1 MNVTTSRKS
10 ACEPGEFGRSA
21 VDQRIAA
28 GALALLISG
37 ATAATA
43 LAQVPE
49 APPQEAFE
57 DLLPVD
63 DFSPAMLG
71 IYRKLMLIEDEIR
84 RHADRY
90 GVDYA
95 LARATC
101 MYESG
106 GNANLTSWAGAKGYF
121 QVMPSTFRSLRVDT
135 NIEAGIKY
143 IGQLVRQFERED
155 YALAAYN
162 GGPGNVGRGRAM
174 RLESLQ
180 YVLGVG
186 YFRTMLDLHERSIR
200 QHASQ
205 LMLTEVADGEDWWA
219 IATRLDM
226 PLLQL
231 RLHNPYLAVR
241 RLKPGQFIAYPTT
254 PRTGLFDN
262 KGDHLEYRTRFGD
275 NYFNV
280 AFTLDVT
287 LDDLRGENRLWH
299 LQTLPAGMV
308 LRIPMTWEDEHEVH
322 QVQVGETIA
331 QVAEDLDSSPW
342 RILRDNGLLW
352 DDTLTEGMVLKVRE
366 VPKPPQYV
374 THRVRRGENL
384 SSIAR
389 RYGTTISTIQNTNGM
404 GRRTLI
410 RVGEQ
415 LRIPAAE
422 E

>member
-1 MNVTTSRKS
+1 MTIGGPRQDSDGRRYGTAARIVTR
-10 ACEPGEFGRSA
+10 G
-21 VDQRIAA
+21 
-28 GALALLISG
+28 
-37 ATAATA
+37 TAATA
-43 LAQVPE
+43 LAVALITALPAAGQ
-49 APPQEAFE
+49 PPRATPTAAFE
-57 DLLPVD
+57 DILPLD
-63 DFSPAMLG
+63 DFSPGVLG

-84 RHADRY
+84 LHAERY
-90 GVDYA
+90 GVDYV

-186 YFRTMLDLHERSIR
+186 YYRTVLKLHERSLR
-200 QHASQ
+200 HHASQ
-205 LMLTEVADGEDWWA
+205 LLLTEVGESEEWWD
-219 IATRLDM
+219 IAKRLDM

-241 RLKPGQFIAYPTT
+241 RLKPGQFVAYP
-254 PRTGLFDN
+254 PAVREGLFDVN
-262 KGDHLEYRTRFGD
+262 GDVLEYRARLGD
-275 NYFNV
+275 NYFNL
-280 AFTLDVT
+280 AFTLDVE
-287 LDDLRGENRLWH
+287 LDELRDANGLWH
-299 LQTLPAGMV
+299 LQTLPTGMV
-308 LRIPMTWEDEHEVH
+308 LRLPLAWEEEHELH
-322 QVQVGETIA
+322 QVVAGDTVER
-331 QVAEDLDSSPW
+331 VAEEMDSTPW

-352 DDTLTEGMVLKVRE
+352 DDTLAEGMVLRVRE

-389 RYGTTISTIQNTNGM
+389 RYGTTIRGIQSANSL
-404 GRRTLI
+404 GRRTTI
-410 RVGEQ
+410 RIGQ
-415 LRIPAAE
+415 RLRIPRS
-422 E
+422 

>member
-1 MNVTTSRKS
+1 MMTSRRIV
-10 ACEPGEFGRSA
+10 GGA
-21 VDQRIAA
+21 VVVAVLGVLVAPAA
-28 GALALLISG
+28 
-37 ATAATA
+37 
-43 LAQVPE
+43 AQPPE
-49 APPQEAFE
+49 IVVQTHFE
-57 DLLPVD
+57 DILPLD

-84 RHADRY
+84 VHAARY
-90 GVDYA
+90 EVDYV

-143 IGQLVRQFERED
+143 IGQLIRQFERED

-186 YFRTMLDLHERSIR
+186 YFRTMLKLHERSIR
-200 QHASQ
+200 HHASQ
-205 LMLTEVADGEDWWA
+205 LLLTEVGEGEDWWD

-231 RLHNPYLAVR
+231 RLHNPYLAIR
-241 RLKPGQFIAYPTT
+241 RLKPGQFIAYPKAI
-254 PRTGLFDN
+254 REGLFEL
-262 KGDHLEYRTRFGD
+262 KGDYLEYRARFGD
-275 NYFNV
+275 NYFNL
-280 AFTLDVT
+280 AFTLDVE
-287 LDDLRGENRLWH
+287 LDELRDANGLWH
-299 LQTLPAGMV
+299 LQTLPAGML
-308 LRIPMTWEDEHEVH
+308 LRIPLTWEGDHEVH
-322 QVQVGETIA
+322 RVRAGDTVA
-331 QVAEDLDSSPW
+331 RVAEEFGSTPW

-352 DDTLTEGMVLKVRE
+352 DDSLVVGTVLRVRE

-389 RYGTTISTIQNTNGM
+389 RYGTTISTIQNANDM

-410 RVGEQ
+410 RIGEQ
-415 LRIPAAE
+415 LRIPSAAE
-422 E
+422 

>member
-1 MNVTTSRKS
+1 MVV
-10 ACEPGEFGRSA
+10 A
-21 VDQRIAA
+21 VVMGVMAHPAA
-28 GALALLISG
+28 GQPPEVAPQAG
-37 ATAATA
+37 AEEIRP
-43 LAQVPE
+43 L
-49 APPQEAFE
+49 
-57 DLLPVD
+57 D

-84 RHADRY
+84 VHAERY
-90 GVDYA
+90 EVDDV

-121 QVMPSTFRSLRVDT
+121 QVMPATFRSLRVDT

-143 IGQLVRQFERED
+143 IGQLTRQFERED

-186 YFRTMLDLHERSIR
+186 YFRTMLKLHEPSIR
-200 QHASQ
+200 HHASQ
-205 LMLTEVADGEDWWA
+205 LLLTEVAEGEDWWD

-241 RLKPGQFIAYPTT
+241 RLKPGQFVAYP
-254 PRTGLFDN
+254 PAIREGLFEVQ
-262 KGDHLEYRTRFGD
+262 GDYLEYRTRLGD
-275 NYFNV
+275 NYFNL
-280 AFTLDVT
+280 AFTLDVE
-287 LDDLRGENRLWH
+287 LDELRSENSLWH
-299 LQTLPAGMV
+299 LQTLPAGMP
-308 LRIPMTWEDEHEVH
+308 LRIPLTWEDDDHKVH
-322 QVQVGETIA
+322 RVRAGDTIA
-331 QVAEDLDSSPW
+331 QVAEDLESTPW

-352 DDTLTEGMVLKVRE
+352 DDALAEGMVLRVRE

-384 SSIAR
+384 SRIAQ
-389 RYGTTISTIQNTNGM
+389 RYGTTISTIQNANGM

-410 RVGEQ
+410 RIGEQ
-415 LRIPAAE
+415 LRIPAAAE
-422 E
+422 

>member
-1 MNVTTSRKS
+1 MTR
-10 ACEPGEFGRSA
+10 PGRIRNWAAA
-21 VDQRIAA
+21 VVVMGVLAA
-28 GALALLISG
+28 PV
-37 ATAATA
+37 AAQPQGVA
-43 LAQVPE
+43 PQVP
-49 APPQEAFE
+49 FE
-57 DLLPVD
+57 DILPLD
-63 DFSPAMLG
+63 DFSPAILG
-71 IYRKLMLIEDEIR
+71 IYRKVMLIEDEIR
-84 RHADRY
+84 VHADRY
-90 GVDYA
+90 EVDYA
-95 LARATC
+95 LALATC

-186 YFRTMLDLHERSIR
+186 YYRTMLKMHERSIR
-200 QHASQ
+200 HHASQ
-205 LMLTEVADGEDWWA
+205 LLLTEVGEGEDWWD
-219 IATRLDM
+219 IATRLDTS
-226 PLLQL
+226 LLQL

-241 RLKPGQFIAYPTT
+241 RLKTGQFIAYPQVA
-254 PRTGLFDN
+254 RDRLFEV
-262 KGDHLEYRTRFGD
+262 KGDYIEYHVRLGD
-275 NYFNV
+275 NYFNL
-280 AFTLDVT
+280 AFTLDVD
-287 LDDLRGENRLWH
+287 LDELRDENSLWH
-299 LQTLPAGMV
+299 LQTLPAGML
-308 LRIPMTWEDEHEVH
+308 LRIPLAWEGDYRVH
-322 QVQVGETIA
+322 SVRAGDTVER
-331 QVAEDLDSSPW
+331 VAEEMDSTPW

-352 DDTLTEGMVLKVRE
+352 DDTLTEGMLLRVRE

-389 RYGTTISTIQNTNGM
+389 RYGTTISTIQNANGM

-410 RVGEQ
+410 RIGEQ
-415 LRIPAAE
+415 LRIPASAE
-422 E
+422 